1 MADYPISNVSRRI
14 VYTGSAGVGP
24 YSFPFEVLEQ
34 TDINVYLNDT
44 LLALTSD
51 YTVSISSTFGT
62 GSITLVD
69 TPTSADEITIV
80 GARAIERTTDFTTGG
95 DFFANT
101 LNDEMDSQTILVQ
114 QVAETA
120 ERSLRAPVT
129 DPTSINM
136 TLPRAAD
143 RAGKFLAFDAN
154 GNPTPGSTPTEL
166 AEVLALSD
174 EIELIASISTDII
187 AVSDGLEAIVAVNTN
202 SANVNE
208 VAAGMTYVQTVGG
221 DLGGSGFLYDLG
233 SITDADTGQVA
244 TPDGYIVGVYNA
256 LDDIA
261 AVDAIAA
268 DLATVALIAP
278 DVTAVAAIDADVT
291 TVAGITA
298 NIATVA
304 GISAD
309 VTTVAGIAADIP
321 AAAAIDAVDLAA
333 VAAISTDVTTV
344 AGIDTNVTTVAGV
357 ASNVTT
363 VAGISANVT
372 TVAGISA
379 NVTTV
384 AGISGNVT
392 SVANN
397 STNINAVATNS
408 TNINT
413 VAGISSNVT
422 TVAGVSSSVTT
433 VAGISAD
440 VTTVAGD
447 SADIQIVADNIATIA
462 SKANAGANSD
472 ITSLTGLTT
481 ALSVAQGGTGATTA
495 AGARDNILPDY
506 TGNATKV
513 LAVNAGATDVEYITI
528 SAGGVTDG
536 DKGDI
541 TVSSSGSVWSI
552 DNSAVTT
559 DKINNNAVTADKLA
573 TTLDLGSIA

>member
-154 GNPTPGSTPTEL
+154 GNPVPGSTPTEL

-174 EIELIASISTDII
+174 EIELIASIADDII
-187 AVSDGLEAIVAVNTN
+187 AVNDELEAIVAVNTN

-208 VAAGMTYVQTVGG
+208 VAAGMEYVQTVGS

-268 DLATVALIAP
+268 DLATVADIAP
-278 DVTAVAAIDADVT
+278 
-291 TVAGITA
+291 
-298 NIATVA
+298 
-304 GISAD
+304 
-309 VTTVAGIAADIP
+309 
-321 AAAAIDAVDLAA
+321 
-333 VAAISTDVTTV
+333 
-344 AGIDTNVTTVAGV
+344 NVTTVAGV

-363 VAGISANVT
+363 VAGISSNVT

-392 SVANN
+392 SVATNA
-397 STNINAVATNS
+397 TNINTVATNS

-422 TVAGVSSSVTT
+422 TVAGVSSNVTT
-433 VAGISAD
+433 VAGISSA

-447 SADIQIVADNIATIA
+447 SADIQLLADNIGTIS

-481 ALSVAQGGTGATTA
+481 PLSVSRGGTGATTA
-495 AGARDNILPDY
+495 TTARSNILPTY

-528 SAGGVTDG
+528 AAGGVTDG

-541 TVSSSGSVWSI
+541 TVSSSGTVWSLDDNAVTTNKI
-552 DNSAVTT
+552 NNSAVTT
-559 DKINNNAVTADKLA
+559 DKINNSAVTADKLA
-573 TTLDLGSIA
+573 ATLDLGSIA

>member
-24 YSFPFEVLEQ
+24 YSFPFEVLEN

-44 LLALTSD
+44 LLALTSN
-51 YTVSISSTFGT
+51 YTVSISATFGT
-62 GSITLVD
+62 GSITLV
-69 TPTSADEITIV
+69 TAPTSADEITIV

-154 GNPTPGSTPTEL
+154 GNPVPGSTPTEL

-174 EIELIASISTDII
+174 EIELIASIADDII
-187 AVSDGLEAIVAVNTN
+187 AVNDDLEAIVAVNTN

-208 VAAGMTYVQTVGG
+208 VAAGIPYVQTVGS

-261 AVDAIAA
+261 AV
-268 DLATVALIAP
+268 
-278 DVTAVAAIDADVT
+278 
-291 TVAGITA
+291 
-298 NIATVA
+298 
-304 GISAD
+304 
-309 VTTVAGIAADIP
+309 
-321 AAAAIDAVDLAA
+321 
-333 VAAISTDVTTV
+333 AAIS
-344 AGIDTNVTTVAGV
+344 TNVTTVAGV

-422 TVAGVSSSVTT
+422 TVAGVSSSVTA

-447 SADIQIVADNIATIA
+447 SADIQLVADNIATIA

-481 ALSVAQGGTGATTA
+481 ALSVSQGGTGATTA

>member
-1 MADYPISNVSRRI
+1 
-14 VYTGSAGVGP
+14 
-24 YSFPFEVLEQ
+24 
-34 TDINVYLNDT
+34 LNDT
-44 LLALTSD
+44 LLSLTSD

-154 GNPTPGSTPTEL
+154 GNPVPGSTPTEL
-166 AEVLALSD
+166 EEVLALSD
-174 EIELIASISTDII
+174 EIELIASIADDII
-187 AVSDGLEAIVAVNTN
+187 AVNDELEAIVAVNTN

-208 VAAGMTYVQTVGG
+208 VAAGMEYVQTVGS

-344 AGIDTNVTTVAGV
+344 AGIDTNVTTVAG
-357 ASNVTT
+357 
-363 VAGISANVT
+363 ISANVT

-379 NVTTV
+379 NVT
-384 AGISGNVT
+384 
-392 SVANN
+392 
-397 STNINAVATNS
+397 
-408 TNINT
+408 T

-433 VAGISAD
+433 VAGISSA

-481 ALSVAQGGTGATTA
+481 PLSVSRGGTGATTA
-495 AGARDNILPDY
+495 TTARSNILPTY

-528 SAGGVTDG
+528 SAGGVSDG

-541 TVSSSGSVWSI
+541 TVSSSGTVWSL
-552 DNSAVTT
+552 DNNAVTT
-559 DKINNNAVTADKLA
+559 NKINNSAVTADKLA
-573 TTLDLGSIA
+573 ATLDLGSIA

>member
-1 MADYPISNVSRRI
+1 MADYPISNVPRRI

-24 YSFPFEVLEQ
+24 YSFPFEVLVE

-44 LLALTSD
+44 LLSLTAD
-51 YTVSISSTFGT
+51 YTVSISSSLGT
-62 GSITLVD
+62 GSITLVVE
-69 TPTSADEITIV
+69 PTSADEITIV
-80 GARAIERTTDFTTGG
+80 GSRAIERTTDFTTGG

-120 ERSLRAPVT
+120 ERGLRAPVT

-136 TLPRAAD
+136 ILPRAAD
-143 RAGKFLAFDAN
+143 RAGKFLAFDSI
-154 GNPTPGSTPTEL
+154 GNPTPGATPTEL

-174 EIELIASISTDII
+174 EIELIASIADDII
-187 AVSDGLEAIVAVNTN
+187 AVNDELASVVAVNTN
-202 SANVNE
+202 STNINE
-208 VAAGMTYVQTVGG
+208 VAAGMTYVQTVGS

-244 TPDGYIVGVYNA
+244 NPDGYIVGVYNA
-256 LDDIA
+256 LGDIA

-278 DVTAVAAIDADVT
+278 NVTTVATIDTNVT
-291 TVAGITA
+291 TVAGISA
-298 NIATVA
+298 NVTTVA

-321 AAAAIDAVDLAA
+321 AAAAIDALDLAA
-333 VAAISTDVTTV
+333 VAAISTDVTAV
-344 AGIDTNVTTVAGV
+344 ANIDTNVTAVAGN
-357 ASNVTT
+357 ATNINT

-384 AGISGNVT
+384 AG
-392 SVANN
+392 
-397 STNINAVATNS
+397 
-408 TNINT
+408 
-413 VAGISSNVT
+413 
-422 TVAGVSSSVTT
+422 VSSSIPT

-447 SADIQIVADNIATIA
+447 SADIQLLADNIATIA
-462 SKANAGANSD
+462 TKANAGANSD

-495 AGARDNILPDY
+495 SGARDNILPDY

-528 SAGGVTDG
+528 SAGGVSDG

-541 TVSSSGSVWSI
+541 TVSSSGSTWTI
-552 DNSAVTT
+552 DNNV
-559 DKINNNAVTADKLA
+559 ITADKLA

>member
-1 MADYPISNVSRRI
+1 MADYPISNVPRRI

-24 YSFPFEVLEQ
+24 YTFPFEVLEE
-34 TDINVYLNDT
+34 TDINVYQNDT
-44 LLALTSD
+44 LLSLTSD
-51 YTVSISSTFGT
+51 YTVSISSSLGT
-62 GSITLVD
+62 GNVTLVEEPNPLD
-69 TPTSADEITIV
+69 NITIV
-80 GARAIERTTDFTTGG
+80 GNRAIERTSDFTTGG

-136 TLPRAAD
+136 TLPRAVD
-143 RAGKFLAFDAN
+143 RAGKFLAFDNN
-154 GNPTPGSTPTEL
+154 GNPVPGATPDEL
-166 AEVLALSD
+166 EEVLALSD
-174 EIELIASISTDII
+174 EIELIASIADDII
-187 AVSDGLEAIVAVNTN
+187 AVNDDLEAINAVAGNSVNI
-202 SANVNE
+202 NE
-208 VAAGMTYVQTVGG
+208 VADKIEYVQTVGS

-261 AVDAIAA
+261 AVDAIAD
-268 DLATVALIAP
+268 DLASVALIAP
-278 DVTAVAAIDADVT
+278 DVTSVAVIDTNVT
-291 TVAGITA
+291 TVAGISA
-298 NIATVA
+298 NVTTVA

-321 AAAAIDAVDLAA
+321 AAAAIDAGDLAA
-333 VAAISTDVTTV
+333 VAAISADVTTV
-344 AGIDTNVTTVAGV
+344 AGISSNVTTVAGISTDVTAV
-357 ASNVTT
+357 AADATDIGTVSTNITNVNAVGASIANVNTVSSNLTNINTVAGVSSNVTT

-372 TVAGISA
+372 TVAGIS
-379 NVTTV
+379 
-384 AGISGNVT
+384 
-392 SVANN
+392 
-397 STNINAVATNS
+397 
-408 TNINT
+408 
-413 VAGISSNVT
+413 SN
-422 TVAGVSSSVTT
+422 VTT

-447 SADIQIVADNIATIA
+447 SADIQLLADNISTIA

-472 ITSLTGLTT
+472 ITSLSGLTT
-481 ALSVAQGGTGATTA
+481 ALSVSQGGTGATTA

-513 LAVNAGATDVEYITI
+513 LAVNAGATDVEFITI
-528 SAGGVTDG
+528 AAGGVTDG

-541 TVSSSGSVWSI
+541 TVSSSGTVWTI
-552 DNSAVTT
+552 D
-559 DKINNNAVTADKLA
+559 NNAVTSDKLA

>member
-1 MADYPISNVSRRI
+1 MADYPISNVPRRI

-24 YSFPFEVLEQ
+24 YSFPFEVLVE

-44 LLALTSD
+44 LLSLTAD
-51 YTVSISSTFGT
+51 YTVSISSSLGT
-62 GSITLVD
+62 GSITLVVE
-69 TPTSADEITIV
+69 PTSADEITIV
-80 GARAIERTTDFTTGG
+80 GSRAIERTTDFTTGG

-120 ERSLRAPVT
+120 ERGLRAPVT

-136 TLPRAAD
+136 ILPRAAD
-143 RAGKFLAFDAN
+143 RAGKFLAFDSI
-154 GNPTPGSTPTEL
+154 GNPTPGATPTEL

-174 EIELIASISTDII
+174 EIELIASIADDII
-187 AVSDGLEAIVAVNTN
+187 AVNDELASVVAVNTN
-202 SANVNE
+202 STNINE
-208 VAAGMTYVQTVGG
+208 VAAGMAYVQTVGS

-233 SITDADTGQVA
+233 SITDADTGQIA
-244 TPDGYIVGVYNA
+244 NPDGYIVGVYNA

-268 DLATVALIAP
+268 DLATVAGIAP
-278 DVTAVAAIDADVT
+278 NVT
-291 TVAGITA
+291 TVAGI
-298 NIATVA
+298 
-304 GISAD
+304 S
-309 VTTVAGIAADIP
+309 
-321 AAAAIDAVDLAA
+321 
-333 VAAISTDVTTV
+333 
-344 AGIDTNVTTVAGV
+344 
-357 ASNVTT
+357 SNVTT
-363 VAGISANVT
+363 VAGISANVG

-392 SVANN
+392 SVA
-397 STNINAVATNS
+397 TNS

-413 VAGISSNVT
+413 VAGINANVTTVAGISPNVT

-433 VAGISAD
+433 VAGISSA

-447 SADIQIVADNIATIA
+447 SADIQLLADNIATIA
-462 SKANAGANSD
+462 LKANAGANSD

-481 ALSVAQGGTGATTA
+481 PLSVSRGGTGATTA
-495 AGARDNILPDY
+495 TSARSNILPTY

-528 SAGGVTDG
+528 SAGGVSDG

-541 TVSSSGSVWSI
+541 TVSSSGSTWTI
-552 DNSAVTT
+552 DNNV
-559 DKINNNAVTADKLA
+559 ITAAKLA